1 MRKHRPDL
9 LIGLMAAIL
18 ALIGLIVIYAI
29 GPGWANFRNSV
40 YGTNYSENYYFMKQL
55 ISVAL
60 GVVVFVIFYKMPVK
74 FVKKYGWVALVLGIV
89 GSIVLFAVE
98 KATNGEG
105 NAMVQCALGACR
117 WFKIPGFGTFQPS
130 ELLKA
135 GIVFYFA
142 GILARR
148 VKEGRVDSPVSFVP
162 IVLVFVVSMVF
173 VVMDQKDMGT
183 GLTILAIM
191 AAIIVAS
198 GVKLRILAVVGL
210 LVAGSFGLAMAS
222 PHRVERLKTFFGG
235 GSEAGNYHIDNA
247 LTAIGAGGLFG
258 VGIGNS
264 VQALGYLPESINDSV
279 FAVMGETFGFVGL
292 TLVILLFFVL
302 IWRILRVAERL
313 RDKEEMMIAV
323 GVFGWI
329 ASHVIINIAAMTGIV
344 PLTGIT
350 LPLLSAGGTSIVFVA
365 MMLGVVVQLSRGAE
379 REKVK
384 EREEEHE
391 DFGRR
396 GRVRGAHHASARGN
410 T

>member
-9 LIGLMAAIL
+9 LIGVLAAIL

-40 YGTNYSENYYFMKQL
+40 YGTDYSENYYFMKQL
-55 ISVAL
+55 VSVAV

-74 FVKKYGWVALVLGIV
+74 FVKKYGWVALVLGIL
-89 GSIVLFAVE
+89 GSLVLFIVE
-98 KATNGEG
+98 KATAGEG
-105 NAMVQCALGACR
+105 NAAVQCALGACR
-117 WFKIPGFGTFQPS
+117 WFKIPGFGTFQPA

-135 GIVFYFA
+135 GIVFYFSA
-142 GILARR
+142 ILARR
-148 VKEGRVDSPVSFVP
+148 AKEGQVNSPASFVP

-198 GVKLRILAVVGL
+198 GVKLRVLALIGL
-210 LVAGSFGLAMAS
+210 LVVGAFGLAMAS
-222 PHRVERLKTFFGG
+222 PHRVERIRTFLGG

-292 TLVILLFFVL
+292 TIVILLFFVL

-313 RDKEEMMIAV
+313 RDRQEMLIVV
-323 GVFGWI
+323 GIFGWI

-365 MMLGVVVQLSRGAE
+365 MILGVVVQLSRGTE
-379 REKVK
+379 REKIK
-384 EREEEHE
+384 EREDHE
-391 DFGRR
+391 DLGRR
-396 GRVRGAHHASARGN
+396 RGIGGAHYAGTRGD